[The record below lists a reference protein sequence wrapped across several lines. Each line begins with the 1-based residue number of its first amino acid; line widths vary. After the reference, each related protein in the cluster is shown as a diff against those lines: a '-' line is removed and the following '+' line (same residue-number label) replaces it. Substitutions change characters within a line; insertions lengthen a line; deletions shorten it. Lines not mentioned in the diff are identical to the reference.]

1 MLANEAPAG
10 NSRLLPPFSNFYT
23 HTYKYIGIH
32 RTVYVL
38 PGKVRHYVV
47 DSASAAGKAALLAT
61 LMNISLRNILVI
73 GVNQIEIARRK
84 IE

>member
-1 MLANEAPAG
+1 MLTNEAPAG

-23 HTYKYIGIH
+23 HIYIGIH

-84 IE
+84 IK